1 MTETR
6 YAELKHMLEVRRRE
20 RRRALAVK
28 LREVRANNSHDCQ
41 IVDAPD
47 AADASNSELPQG
59 PGITL
64 TEMTAEALVTN
75 L

>member
-28 LREVRANNSHDCQ
+28 LREVRANNGHEGQ
-41 IVDAPD
+41 IVDALD
-47 AADASNSELPQG
+47 ATDASNSEHLQG
-59 PGITL
+59 TGITL
-64 TEMTAEALVTN
+64 TEMTAEALVKD